1 MNAPLLLDLGI
12 AALLVAV
19 AITTIATRSAFAAV
33 VGLVAYGLVDALAWT
48 RLEAVDVAVTEV
60 AVGSLTGVLLL
71 GAAMRLGTAPAREN
85 SARFR
90 SIAALVCAAIGAGLA
105 AAVLGLPDP
114 APTLVP
120 EATRHLPET
129 GLGNPVTATLFAY
142 RALDTLLEKV
152 VLLVGLLAVWSL
164 AIDRLADGRPGAAP
178 RPRRGDPLALLA
190 RILPPIGFVVGFYL
204 MWTGAD
210 RPGGAFPGSALIAA
224 MWILVR
230 MAGFA
235 DAPAV
240 QRRDLHIALAAGP
253 VAFFAVGFAGF
264 GWAGAFLAFPAG
276 WAKPLIV
283 AIEVPMMISVAATLA
298 LILEGRP
305 LRPAEDEP

>member
-12 AALLVAV
+12 VALLIAV
-19 AITTIATRSAFAAV
+19 AIATITMRSAFAAV
-33 VGLVAYGLVDALAWT
+33 VGIVAYGLVDALAWT
-48 RLEAVDVAVTEV
+48 RLEAVDVAVTEA
-60 AVGSLTGVLLL
+60 AVGSLVGVLML
-71 GAAMRLGTAPAREN
+71 GAATRLGTAPARAV
-85 SARFR
+85 SARVR
-90 SIAALVCAAIGAGLA
+90 AIAALLSTAIGAGLA
-105 AAVLGLPDP
+105 VAVLGLPDP

-129 GLGNPVTATLFAY
+129 GLGNLVTATLFAY
-142 RALDTLLEKV
+142 RAFDTLLEKV

-164 AIDRLADGRPGAAP
+164 AIDRLADGRPGASPKP
-178 RPRRGDPLALLA
+178 RPDDPLALLA
-190 RILPPIGFVVGFYL
+190 RILPPIGFVVGIYL
-204 MWTGAD
+204 VWTSAD

-240 QRRDLHIALAAGP
+240 RRRDLHVALAAGP
-253 VAFFAVGFAGF
+253 IAFFAIGFAGF
-264 GWAGAFLAFPAG
+264 VWAGAFLAFPAG

-283 AIEVPMMISVAATLA
+283 AIEIPMTISVAATLA

-305 LRPAEDEP
+305 LRPAEDGP